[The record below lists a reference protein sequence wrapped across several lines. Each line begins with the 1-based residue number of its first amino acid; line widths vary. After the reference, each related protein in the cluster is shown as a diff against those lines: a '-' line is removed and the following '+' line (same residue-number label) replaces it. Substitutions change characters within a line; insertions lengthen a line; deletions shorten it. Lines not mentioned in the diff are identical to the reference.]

1 MRLLK
6 SDYFNQTLLWILRL
20 SAFFVF
26 FGRGWEHLFWDAPFR
41 AVLWDQALMEGIVTS
56 LTSMTWKEY
65 ATSARVNF
73 IIDSSIKIVGIVYLV
88 CAIISLTIQSYNKKL
103 NIILWIG
110 VFLLII
116 LSFLFYKSKFYKFGQ
131 FIEYS
136 CQMFS
141 PVFLLLFLVYKI
153 QANKLNMLLKIAV
166 SLTFIGH
173 GLYALGVYVTPG
185 IWIDMAMSSLNFAGL
200 YPSEKQVEN
209 IIYLAGV
216 LDIVLA
222 VGIFLPN
229 KWSIPF
235 IIWAAIW
242 GLLTALSRVIGFINL
257 DMSWHTFFQWLPQT
271 IMRLPHFLIP
281 LAALWLTFYYTK
293 ILFFKSEE
301 KWHSTLENTAF

>member
-6 SDYFNQTLLWILRL
+6 SDYFKQTLLWILRL

-41 AVLWDQALMEGIVTS
+41 AVLWDQSLMEGIITS

-65 ATSARVNF
+65 ATSANVNSV
-73 IIDSSIKIVGIVYLV
+73 IDSSIKLVGIVYLV
-88 CAIISLTIQSYNKKL
+88 CAIISLTIKSHHKKL
-103 NIILWIG
+103 SIILWVG

-141 PVFLLLFLVYKI
+141 PVFLLLLLIYKV
-153 QANKLNMLLKIAV
+153 QLNKLNVLLKIAV
-166 SLTFIGH
+166 ALTFIGH

-185 IWIDMAMSSLNFAGL
+185 IWIDMAMSSLNFVGL
-200 YPSEKQVEN
+200 YPSENQVEN
-209 IIYLAGV
+209 IIYIAGI

-222 VGIFLPN
+222 FGIFLPN

-242 GLLTALSRVIGFINL
+242 GLLTALSRIVGFMNF
-257 DMSWHTFFQWLPQT
+257 DTSWHTFFQWIPQT
-271 IMRLPHFLIP
+271 IMRLPHALIP
-281 LAALWLTFYYTK
+281 LATLWLSFYYTK

-301 KWHSTLENTAF
+301 KWRATVENTVF